1 MTFTIL
7 WTQPSNMNRPG
18 CLSGDAKPWHLV
30 KARTEGLFSPQQQY
44 WYQTVGYVLAALVD
58 SAGYS
63 HPRQV
68 SILHH
73 FASLVT
79 PHLGV
84 TPWSELP
91 RWESFM
97 TDDHTPIEL
106 SWDFHTGIDQPTVRY
121 SIEPIGLDVGT
132 VANRRNDRAAADFKQ
147 GLVKAFPDTDTTWLD
162 HFEACFGVCWTD
174 GVSEGHRSTM
184 FWAFDLTEQAITN
197 KAYFFP
203 GAVAYARN
211 RTKLAV
217 IEDAIT
223 SAPGYSSGKLISFD
237 VFTDYVGQHSDIRRE
252 VDMLA
257 LDVVPVDK
265 SRLKIYFR
273 DRRTDF
279 RAVQETMSL
288 GGRIKDP
295 NFEMGIQR
303 LRRLWDALLSTRNIS
318 DNVPLPHKDHRTAG
332 ILYNV
337 EFRVHT
343 KVPTV
348 KVYIPVRHY
357 AKNDQQ
363 IIRALAGF
371 LTEEVGKQRGLAIAP
386 VKPELY
392 SRCLQNIL

>member
-1 MTFTIL
+1 
-7 WTQPSNMNRPG
+7 MNRPG
-18 CLSGDAKPWHLV
+18 YLSGDAKPWHLV
-30 KARTEGLFSPQQQY
+30 KARADGLLSSQQQY
-44 WYQTVGYVLAALVD
+44 WYQAVGYVLAALVD

-68 SILHH
+68 SILNH

-79 PHLGV
+79 PYLGV
-84 TPWSELP
+84 APWSDLP
-91 RWESFM
+91 RWKSFM
-97 TDDHTPIEL
+97 TDDHTPVEL
-106 SWDFHTGIDQPTVRY
+106 SWDFHTGIEQPTIRY
-121 SIEPIGLDVGT
+121 SIEPIGLDAGT

-147 GLVKAFPDTDTTWLD
+147 GLVKAFPDTDTAWLD
-162 HFEACFGVCWTD
+162 HFEACFNVCPTD

-211 RTKLAV
+211 RSKLAV

-223 SAPGYSSGKLISFD
+223 SAPGYSSENLMSFNA
-237 VFTDYVGQHSDIRRE
+237 FTDYVGQHLDVKLE

-257 LDVVPVDK
+257 LDLVPVDK

-279 RAVQETMSL
+279 RAVHENMSL

-295 NFEMGIQR
+295 DFEMGMQR
-303 LRRLWDALLSTRNIS
+303 LRRLWDALLNTRDTP

-337 EFRVHT
+337 EFRMHA
-343 KVPTV
+343 KVPVV

-363 IIRALAGF
+363 IISALTGF
-371 LTEEVGKQRGLAIAP
+371 LTEKVGKQRGLAVAP
-386 VKPELY
+386 VNHEVY